1 MKKMYRHRYIAN
13 KWIVYNNRF
22 KSKHILKKG
31 KLLYSDSFDR
41 GILGS
46 AFEKEIL
53 DILHHI
59 FPRYYNHDIEE
70 FIRSEKT
77 DETIEAFVDKYGKQI
92 IHKSHQGFKI
102 AQKLIINNLLHIQ
115 SEIRR
120 LSDLQKDI
128 RMKKQGEPKVISL
141 AIKGLK
147 YKETIIKNLADTI
160 LWQLV
165 QHKLYIVRRFYQ
177 NVSGTKFLKD
187 TNYESVLHVVD
198 MINQNPDNFVLL
210 TDIASNFQIG
220 DLFGIINGAYQLIE
234 VKEGDKNHAIL
245 EIIMSVPQK
254 ELTADK
260 LNHLFDNKKD
270 IEQAKRMLKQV
281 ETANS
286 EINIIRNDKGYDP
299 VSNKKIA
306 IHTPEIDAEYYDEQL
321 RLLEQQLQ
329 RKLWGYTVI
338 DGCLHIG
345 LYKGYWKYMG
355 ASVLKQIAA
364 DQGIKHPLIVDC
376 RSVMHSLDEPIFY
389 LPLSKATIMDILSER
404 TVMYLMLD
412 LDRFMMLYS
421 EYGAESKWISHKAA
435 NKMGITPDT
444 TLPFNFNNKM
454 IKVKNIHGI
463 EYILAKG
470 SICKILFDH
479 IRPRYI
485 ALSSMFL
492 REP

>member
-1 MKKMYRHRYIAN
+1 MKKMYKHRYIAN

-22 KSKHILKKG
+22 KSKRTRQKRK
-31 KLLYSDSFDR
+31 LYSNLFDR

-70 FIRSEKT
+70 FICSEKT
-77 DETIEAFVDKYGKQI
+77 DETIETFVDKYGKQI
-92 IHKSHQGFKI
+92 IHKSHHGFKI
-102 AQKLIINNLLHIQ
+102 AQKIIIKNLLHIQ
-115 SEIRR
+115 SEITR
-120 LSDLQKDI
+120 LGNLCKEI
-128 RMKKQGEPKVISL
+128 RIKKNGNYKVITL
-141 AIKGLK
+141 AIKNLK
-147 YKETIIKNLADTI
+147 YKETILKNLADTI

-177 NVSGTKFLKD
+177 NVSGSKTLEE
-187 TNYESVLHVVD
+187 TNYESVLQVANI
-198 MINQNPDNFVLL
+198 INQNPDNFVLL
-210 TDIASNFQIG
+210 TDVASNFQIG

-245 EIIMSVPQK
+245 EIIMSVDQK

-306 IHTPEIDAEYYDEQL
+306 IHTPEIEAEYYDEQL

-389 LPLSKATIMDILSER
+389 LPLSKAGIMDIISER
-404 TVMYLMLD
+404 AVMYLMLD

-421 EYGAESKWISHKAA
+421 EYGAESKWISYKAA
-435 NKMGITPDT
+435 NKIGITPDPI
-444 TLPFNFNNKM
+444 LSFELNHKM
-454 IKVKNIHGI
+454 IKVKNIHGV
-463 EYILAKG
+463 EYVLAKG

-479 IRPRYI
+479 IRPSYI
-485 ALSSMFL
+485 ARSSMFL

>member
-1 MKKMYRHRYIAN
+1 MKNRRKYIAN
-13 KWIVYNNRF
+13 KWISYNNRF
-22 KSKHILKKG
+22 KSKRHKVKGNKKNEPI
-31 KLLYSDSFDR
+31 YQ

-53 DILHHI
+53 DILNNI
-59 FPRYYNHDIEE
+59 FPRIYNRDIEV
-70 FIRSEKT
+70 FLASEKT
-77 DETIEAFVDKYGKQI
+77 AEEIEAFKANCGKQI
-92 IHKSHQGFKI
+92 IHTSHRGFKI

-120 LSDLQKDI
+120 LSVLQKDI
-128 RMKKQGEPKVISL
+128 RTKKKKGEPKVISL

-177 NVSGTKFLKD
+177 NVSGSKFLKD
-187 TNYESVLHVVD
+187 TNYESVLHVAD

-220 DLFGIINGAYQLIE
+220 DLFGRVNGSYQLIE

-245 EIIMSVPQK
+245 ENIGAISSK
-254 ELTADK
+254 ELTGDK
-260 LNHLFDNKKD
+260 LNNVFSNKKD
-270 IEQAKRMLKQV
+270 IEQAVRMLRQV

-286 EINIIRNDKGYDP
+286 EINIIRNDVGHDP
-299 VSNKKIA
+299 VSNKEIK
-306 IHTPEIDAEYYDEQL
+306 IHTPEIDTEYYDEQL
-321 RLLEQQLQ
+321 RRLEQQFRQ

-338 DGCLHIG
+338 DECLHIG
-345 LYKGYWKYMG
+345 LYSGYWKYLG
-355 ASVLKQIAA
+355 APVLEKIAKE
-364 DQGIKHPLIVDC
+364 QNIQHPLIVDC

-444 TLPFNFNNKM
+444 TLSFNFNNKM